1 MKITAGVCSK
11 PLGNTAQ
18 GLCDMAGNLWE
29 WVEDDWH
36 DSYSGAPS
44 DGQAWIDS
52 PRSDFRVLRGGSWS
66 FEPDD
71 CRSASRLGG
80 VADTRVIFGGFRVV
94 LDLK

>member
-1 MKITAGVCSK
+1 MTAVVCSK
-11 PLGNTAQ
+11 LLGNTAQ

-29 WVEDDWH
+29 RVEDDWH

-52 PRSDFRVLRGGSWS
+52 PRSRLRVLRGGSWGS
-66 FEPDD
+66 SPSS
-71 CRSASRLGG
+71 CRSA
-80 VADTRVIFGGFRVV
+80 TRIGSSPGIRVSSDGFRVV